1 MATVL
6 ITANVRVFDD
16 AGMATGPGLRAWGLA
31 ASLAARGHRTTLAEP
46 RRGPVAGP
54 PSARDHVTLAR
65 WTPGTHDLRQL
76 LTAADVLVA
85 QPGVEI
91 AAALAGLEPRCLV
104 VDLYNPVVPEQM
116 AVMAPSEPNLKRL
129 EWILR
134 CYRYF
139 LARGDFFLCAGERQ
153 RLFTLGLLA
162 HAGRLNPLTDL
173 NDLLRLVPMGV
184 EAVPPRDP
192 HGERLLRGRVV
203 PTDAE
208 LLLWPGGI
216 YGWFEA
222 VTAIRALALLRK
234 TRPRAALLFV
244 GAENPLDP
252 SASQAGAAEARA
264 AARELGLLEAGVYFA
279 PWLPYEARAA
289 MYHESALAVLT
300 HRPLLE
306 AQLSWRTRS
315 LDCLWGGLP
324 LVVTVGDEVGEIA
337 ERAGAA
343 RCVPPEDPEA
353 LAGALSDLLA
363 DPARRAAMAAAAR
376 RLAVERW
383 SWERVTEP
391 LHQICLDPHAA
402 ADRGVARRLGVGQS
416 ARLSHGFLAR
426 RLAGRVVGPLRR
438 RLSRSIAAA
447 LARRAAAN
455 DPAKECR
462 HA

>member
-6 ITANVRVFDD
+6 IVSNIRVFDA

-31 ASLAARGHRTTLAEP
+31 AALVARGHRTTLAAP
-46 RRGPVAGP
+46 RCGQEARPRG
-54 PSARDHVTLAR
+54 ARDDVSIVE
-65 WTPGTHDLRQL
+65 WTPGTRDLKKL
-76 LTAADVLVA
+76 LASADVVIA
-85 QPGVEI
+85 QPGVGI
-91 AAALAGLEPRCLV
+91 AAAFSGLDRRCLV

-116 AVMAPSEPNLKRL
+116 AVMAPSELNLKQF

-134 CYRYF
+134 SYRYF

-153 RLFTLGLLA
+153 RLFTLGALA

-184 EAVPPRDP
+184 ESAPPP
-192 HGERLLRGRVV
+192 AQHTERLLRGRVV
-203 PTDAE
+203 PADSE

-222 VTAIRALALLRK
+222 VTAIRALALLRR
-234 TRPRAALLFV
+234 TRPRAVMAFV

-252 SASQAGAAEARA
+252 SASQIGVASARA
-264 AARELGLLEAGVYFA
+264 AARELGLLESGVYFA

-289 MYHESALAVLT
+289 MYQESELAVLT

-324 LVVTVGDEVGEIA
+324 LVVTTGDEVGEIA

-343 RCVPPEDPEA
+343 FCVPPEDPEA
-353 LAGALSDLLA
+353 LAAALNALLA
-363 DPARRAAMAAAAR
+363 DPARRAAMAGAAR

-391 LHQICLDPHAA
+391 LHQICLDPRPAP
-402 ADRGVARRLGVGQS
+402 DRRVERRLGVGQS
-416 ARLSHGFLAR
+416 AQLSRPFLAR
-426 RLAGRVVGPLRR
+426 RLAGRLVGPLRR
-438 RLSRSIAAA
+438 GLSRRDGAPGGTGYPGATRS
-447 LARRAAAN
+447 RG
-455 DPAKECR
+455 
-462 HA
+462 